1 MAESDNLIKLL
12 IVFTML
18 VPPIPFLVYNHYLND
33 IKVDERSS
41 LESRANAIFFRR
53 ARWVVY
59 FFIAIMWI
67 LTFTIAVIG

>member
-1 MAESDNLIKLL
+1 MVESDTFIKLV

-18 VPPIPFLVYNHYLND
+18 VPPLPFLVFNHYLND
-33 IKVDERSS
+33 LKLEGLSGES
-41 LESRANAIFFRR
+41 LRNAIFFRR

-67 LTFTIAVIG
+67 LTLTIVVIA